1 MDGTRWTGAG
11 KLDILRPMTP
21 EASAR
26 LRMVG
31 IGKRYPGV
39 QALRDVHLA
48 FHAGEVH
55 ALIGENGAGKST
67 CMKILAG
74 HERPDAGFLEWEGQ
88 AIGLHSVAGAE
99 ACGVVMVP
107 QEPTVVDDLTAG
119 ENVVLGQEPGR
130 WGALNPRKVR
140 EEGQRWLDEVEAG
153 FAADTPVRELSVAQ
167 RQSVSFARAL
177 RRGAKVLILDEP
189 TAVLSNREKQALY
202 QVVARLKSS
211 GVTVLLVSH
220 FLDEVLAL
228 SDRISVL
235 RDGEWV
241 GTFDPAGE
249 TPESLAHRMVGRE
262 VNQMFPARPGVHGEM
277 RLELECVG
285 VPGKVEAV
293 SLGVRAGEIV
303 GLAGLVGAGRTELLE
318 SLVGLRPRTGRVRLD
333 GREIS
338 PRNPAGAMKAGLV
351 YVSEDRKTTGLHLA
365 LPIDDNITLPHL
377 PRLSGGWIRPE
388 KLQAVAEGWRKKLGI
403 KTDDVGRA
411 AGTLSGGNQQKVALA
426 KWMEA
431 DPHILLL
438 DEPTRGVDVGA
449 KAEIYARIAEWAATG
464 RAVLVASS
472 DLLELVGLCHRVVVM
487 RQGRNVAELAGED
500 MTEQNMVA
508 FASGVEE

>member
-1 MDGTRWTGAG
+1 
-11 KLDILRPMTP
+11 MTP

-31 IGKRYPGV
+31 IAKRYPGV
-39 QALRDVHLA
+39 QALRDVHLGFA
-48 FHAGEVH
+48 RGEVH

-67 CMKILAG
+67 SMKILAG
-74 HERPDAGFLEWEGQ
+74 HERPDSGHLEWDGQ
-88 AIGLHSVAGAE
+88 TIRLNSVAEAG

-119 ENVVLGQEPGR
+119 ENVVLGQEPGQ
-130 WGALNPRKVR
+130 WGVLNPRRVR
-140 EEGQRWLDEVEAG
+140 DEGQRWLDEVEAG
-153 FAADTPVRELSVAQ
+153 FSADTPVRSLSVAQ

-177 RRGAKVLILDEP
+177 RRGAQVLILDEP
-189 TAVLSNREKQALY
+189 TAVLSDREKQALY
-202 QVVARLKSS
+202 RVVGRLKAN
-211 GVTVLLVSH
+211 GVTVILVSH

-235 RDGEWV
+235 RDGELV

-249 TPESLAHRMVGRE
+249 TAESLAHRMVGRE
-262 VNQMFPARPGVHGEM
+262 VNQMFPALPGVGSQVL
-277 RLELECVG
+277 LELQEVG
-285 VPGKVEAV
+285 VPGRVEAF

-318 SLVGLRPRTGRVRLD
+318 SLVGLRARTGRMRVE
-333 GREIS
+333 GREVL
-338 PRNPAGAMKAGLV
+338 PRDPAAAMQEGLV

-365 LPIDDNITLPHL
+365 LPIGDNITLPHL
-377 PRLSGGWIRPE
+377 PRLTGAWIRPE
-388 KLQAVAEGWRKKLGI
+388 RLQAVAERWRKNLGI
-403 KTDDVGRA
+403 KTDDVTRT

-431 DPHILLL
+431 DPRVLLL

-449 KAEIYARIAEWAATG
+449 KAEIYGRIGEWAATG
-464 RAVLVASS
+464 RAVVVASS
-472 DLLELVGLCHRVVVM
+472 DLLELAGLCHRVVVM
-487 RQGRNVAELAGED
+487 RQGRSVAELAGTD

-508 FASGVEE
+508 YASGVEA

>member
-1 MDGTRWTGAG
+1 
-11 KLDILRPMTP
+11 MTS

-31 IGKRYPGV
+31 ISKSYPGV
-39 QALRDVHLA
+39 QALRDVHLD
-48 FHAGEVH
+48 FFPGEVH

-67 CMKILAG
+67 SMKILAG
-74 HERPDAGFLEWEGQ
+74 HERPEGGHLEWEGQ
-88 AIGLHSVAGAE
+88 VIRLNSVSEAE

-119 ENVVLGQEPGR
+119 DNVVLGQEPGT
-130 WGALNPRKVR
+130 WGVLNPRAVR

-153 FAADTPVRELSVAQ
+153 FAADTPVRVLSVAQ

-177 RRGAKVLILDEP
+177 RRGARVLILDEP
-189 TAVLSNREKQALY
+189 TAVLSDREKQALY
-202 QVVARLKSS
+202 RVVARLKAN
-211 GVTVLLVSH
+211 GVTVILVSH

-235 RDGEWV
+235 RDGEGV

-262 VNQMFPARPGVHGEM
+262 VNQMFPAQSDVGAEVL
-277 RLELECVG
+277 LELEGVG
-285 VPGKVEAV
+285 VPGRVEAL
-293 SLGVRAGEIV
+293 SLAVRAGEIV
-303 GLAGLVGAGRTELLE
+303 GFAGLVGAGRTELLE
-318 SLVGLRPRTGRVRLD
+318 SLVGLRPRTGRMRLD

-338 PRNPAGAMKAGLV
+338 PRDPATAMKAGLV
-351 YVSEDRKTTGLHLA
+351 YVSEDRKATGLHLA
-365 LPIDDNITLPHL
+365 LSIRDNITLPHL

-388 KLQAVAEGWRKKLGI
+388 RLQSVAEGWRKNLGI

-431 DPHILLL
+431 DPRVLLL

-464 RAVLVASS
+464 RAVVVASS

-487 RQGRNVAELAGED
+487 RQGRNVAELAGAQ

-508 FASGVEE
+508 YASGVEA